1 MAYSK
6 IRQPKLSDVIE
17 QQLEF
22 LILEGTLRPGEKL
35 PPERELAKQFD
46 VSRPS
51 LREAIQRLEA
61 KGLLLRRQGGGTF
74 VQSSLWQSFSDPLVE
89 LLSDHP
95 ESQYDLLE
103 TRHALEGIAAYYA
116 ALRSTDEDKERIR
129 ELHHAIE
136 LAQQSGDLDAE
147 SNAVLQYQIAVTEA
161 AHNVVLLHL
170 LRCMEPMLAQNVR
183 QNFELLYSRR
193 EMLPLVSSHR
203 TRIFE
208 AIMAGKP
215 EEAREASH
223 RHLAFIEEILL
234 DRSREE
240 SRRERSLRRLE
251 QRKWRRH
258 VMSTGLQSCNWQTS
272 VAIKS
277 ISAGRITFRPC
288 CRISIP
294 SIFWCTAWAKAAI
307 LSLRSARWL
316 STSAMR
322 YVKYQLS
329 N

>member
-116 ALRSTDEDKERIR
+116 ALRSKRR
-129 ELHHAIE
+129 YLP
-136 LAQQSGDLDAE
+136 GR
-147 SNAVLQYQIAVTEA
+147 
-161 AHNVVLLHL
+161 VVF
-170 LRCMEPMLAQNVR
+170 R
-183 QNFELLYSRR
+183 
-193 EMLPLVSSHR
+193 
-203 TRIFE
+203 
-208 AIMAGKP
+208 
-215 EEAREASH
+215 ASH
-223 RHLAFIEEILL
+223 TVTQDGRRAAPPA
-234 DRSREE
+234 DR
-240 SRRERSLRRLE
+240 
-251 QRKWRRH
+251 
-258 VMSTGLQSCNWQTS
+258 
-272 VAIKS
+272 
-277 ISAGRITFRPC
+277 
-288 CRISIP
+288 
-294 SIFWCTAWAKAAI
+294 
-307 LSLRSARWL
+307 
-316 STSAMR
+316 
-322 YVKYQLS
+322 
-329 N
+329 

>member
-74 VQSSLWQSFSDPLVE
+74 VQNSLWQSFSDPLVE
-89 LLSDHP
+89 LLS
-95 ESQYDLLE
+95 ES
-103 TRHALEGIAAYYA
+103 
-116 ALRSTDEDKERIR
+116 S
-129 ELHHAIE
+129 
-136 LAQQSGDLDAE
+136 
-147 SNAVLQYQIAVTEA
+147 AVVQYQIAVTEA

-183 QNFELLYSRR
+183 QNFELLYARR
-193 EMLPLVSSHR
+193 EMLPLVSNHR
-203 TRIFE
+203 TRVFE
-208 AIMAGKP
+208 AIMAGEP
-215 EEAREASH
+215 EQAREASH

-234 DRSREE
+234 DRSREQ
-240 SRRERSLRRLE
+240 SRRERSLRRIQ
-251 QRKWRRH
+251 QRKD
-258 VMSTGLQSCNWQTS
+258 
-272 VAIKS
+272 
-277 ISAGRITFRPC
+277 
-288 CRISIP
+288 
-294 SIFWCTAWAKAAI
+294 
-307 LSLRSARWL
+307 
-316 STSAMR
+316 
-322 YVKYQLS
+322 
-329 N
+329 

>member
-61 KGLLLRRQGGGTF
+61 KALLLRRQGGGTF
-74 VQSSLWQSFSDPLVE
+74 VQSRLWQSFSDPLVE

-95 ESQYDLLE
+95 ESQFDLLE

-116 ALRSTDEDKERIR
+116 ALRSNDEDRDRIR
-129 ELHHAIE
+129 ELHQAIE
-136 LAQQSGDLDAE
+136 RAQQSGDLDAE
-147 SNAVLQYQIAVTEA
+147 SGAVVQYQIAVTEA

-183 QNFELLYSRR
+183 QNFELLYARR
-193 EMLPLVSSHR
+193 EMLPLVSNHR

-208 AIMAGKP
+208 AIMAGEP
-215 EEAREASH
+215 EQAREASH

-234 DRSREE
+234 DRSREQ
-240 SRRERSLRRLE
+240 SRRERSLRRLQ
-251 QRKWRRH
+251 QRKDEN
-258 VMSTGLQSCNWQTS
+258 SGS
-272 VAIKS
+272 
-277 ISAGRITFRPC
+277 
-288 CRISIP
+288 
-294 SIFWCTAWAKAAI
+294 
-307 LSLRSARWL
+307 
-316 STSAMR
+316 
-322 YVKYQLS
+322 
-329 N
+329 

>member
-1 MAYSK
+1 MSSNWSFDP
-6 IRQPKLSDVIE
+6 RRHSP
-17 QQLEF
+17 
-22 LILEGTLRPGEKL
+22 PGRKL

-61 KGLLLRRQGGGTF
+61 KGLLLRRRGGGTF

-103 TRHALEGIAAYYA
+103 TRHATEGIAAYYA

-208 AIMAGKP
+208 AIMVGKP

-251 QRKWRRH
+251 QRK
-258 VMSTGLQSCNWQTS
+258 N
-272 VAIKS
+272 
-277 ISAGRITFRPC
+277 
-288 CRISIP
+288 
-294 SIFWCTAWAKAAI
+294 
-307 LSLRSARWL
+307 
-316 STSAMR
+316 
-322 YVKYQLS
+322 
-329 N
+329 

>member
-170 LRCMEPMLAQNVR
+170 LRCMGPMLAQNVR

-240 SRRERSLRRLE
+240 SA
-251 QRKWRRH
+251 
-258 VMSTGLQSCNWQTS
+258 VS
-272 VAIKS
+272 VLCVVWS
-277 ISAGRITFRPC
+277 NE
-288 CRISIP
+288 RISDFSGKNYPEDVVNQAHI
-294 SIFWCTAWAKAAI
+294 KARQLNVEPVL
-307 LSLRSARWL
+307 LSFPARVQWDRFQK
-316 STSAMR
+316 TQR
-322 YVKYQLS
+322 Y
-329 N
+329 

>member
-116 ALRSTDEDKERIR
+116 A
-129 ELHHAIE
+129 H
-136 LAQQSGDLDAE
+136 
-147 SNAVLQYQIAVTEA
+147 
-161 AHNVVLLHL
+161 
-170 LRCMEPMLAQNVR
+170 
-183 QNFELLYSRR
+183 
-193 EMLPLVSSHR
+193 
-203 TRIFE
+203 
-208 AIMAGKP
+208 GKP
-215 EEAREASH
+215 VVVDFLLVKLYLAP
-223 RHLAFIEEILL
+223 RHPAVQEHIQLAAVHGKFQC
-234 DRSREE
+234 RSREV
-240 SRRERSLRRLE
+240 L
-251 QRKWRRH
+251 
-258 VMSTGLQSCNWQTS
+258 
-272 VAIKS
+272 
-277 ISAGRITFRPC
+277 
-288 CRISIP
+288 
-294 SIFWCTAWAKAAI
+294 AA
-307 LSLRSARWL
+307 A
-316 STSAMR
+316 
-322 YVKYQLS
+322 
-329 N
+329 